1 MKDTHWIENP
11 IANSLNSTLRDLM
24 DIRNALPDKVKSR
37 PKDNDGTET
46 TIGDCLHDAITTIN
60 SLNSIDPDIS
70 LVVYEAA
77 YWAFR
82 HNYQDLADY
91 LDLSDDVLQPIM
103 DKLPQLINSTGN
115 HNE

>member
-1 MKDTHWIENP
+1 MNKDTHWIENP

-24 DIRNALPDKVKSR
+24 DVRNALSDKIKNK

-46 TIGDCLHDAITTIN
+46 TIGDCLDDAIATIN

-77 YWAFR
+77 WFAFR
-82 HNYQDLADY
+82 HHYQDLADY

-103 DKLPQLINSTGN
+103 EKLDKQLNGK
-115 HNE
+115 

>member
-24 DIRNALPDKVKSR
+24 DIRNALSDKVKSK

-46 TIGDCLHDAITTIN
+46 TIGDCLDDAIITIN

-77 YWAFR
+77 WFAFR
-82 HNYQDLADY
+82 HHYQDLAEY
-91 LDLSDDVLQPIM
+91 LDLSDDVLKPIM
-103 DKLPQLINSTGN
+103 EKLDQQLND
-115 HNE
+115 NE